1 MSLEHLAVVSTEV
14 SPKRIAGGNELD
26 RGGVFLSLFP
36 MADSTLEFSGA
47 KVSQRPGGE
56 SDHGHHEV

>member
-1 MSLEHLAVVSTEV
+1 MSLEHLATVSREV
-14 SPKRIAGGNELD
+14 KPKRIVGANELD

-47 KVSQRPGGE
+47 KVSARPGGD
-56 SDHGHHEV
+56 SDQGHHEV